1 MEMKT
6 SSLIADERSGPRGAG
21 WERVTIETVTS
32 ADLKRSGKIRAGS
45 SFLGES
51 SAAEL
56 SMSFEL
62 GRHRR
67 EAAKEH
73 ANVFAMS
80 LADFVERKFL
90 PEHVADKTPA
100 GRAHFLGMLKH
111 VLTPD
116 RVDRAFGVTPGHHGR
131 RNAPAHWPYMGSMRL
146 DDITAERIHNLL
158 STALQQGYSIQTI
171 THIRNVIRSI
181 FSHAQKT
188 GHFAGKNPATL
199 VALPAMARKE
209 TASLTLDQLHQVI
222 QLMQYPVRELTVLA
236 LLTEMSV
243 AEICGLKWKY
253 VNLSYD
259 RRRVDGEWLSAKTMA
274 IRTQSYRSTV
284 SSAIE
289 PRQRNIHIPEL
300 LCGILDDLKSRKN
313 FTGPEDFVL
322 TSRSGTPISQDNLAA
337 RKLKSIGKSLGMPW
351 LSWSVFIRTRVALA
365 SEFGNLLQDELKRI
379 IPRDIVLPRMP
390 RRPHPDRRPRARS

>member
-6 SSLIADERSGPRGAG
+6 SSLIADERSEQRDTG
-21 WERVTIETVTS
+21 WGRVTIETVTS
-32 ADLKRSGKIRAGS
+32 ADIKRSVQGAGS
-45 SFLGES
+45 SFLGAS
-51 SAAEL
+51 SAAEI

-67 EAAKEH
+67 EAGKEH
-73 ANVFAMS
+73 TNAFAMS
-80 LADFVERKFL
+80 LADFVERKFV

-100 GRAHFLGMLKH
+100 GRAHFLGILKH
-111 VLTPD
+111 VLSPE
-116 RVDRAFGVTPGHHGR
+116 RVDRAFGLTPGHQSR
-131 RNAPAHWPYMGSMRL
+131 RDALAHWPYIGSMRL

-158 STALQQGYSIQTI
+158 SAGLQRGYSIQTI

-199 VALPAMARKE
+199 VVLPAMAHKE
-209 TASLTLDQLHQVI
+209 TASLTLDQLQQVI
-222 QLMQYPVRELTVLA
+222 QLMRYPVRELTVLT

-259 RRRVDGEWLSAKTMA
+259 RRRVDGEWLSAKTIA
-274 IRTQSYRSTV
+274 IRKQSYRATV

-289 PRQRNIHIPEL
+289 PRQRNVLIPEL
-300 LCGILDDLKSRKN
+300 LCSILRDLKNRKN
-313 FTGPEDFVL
+313 FIDPEDFVL
-322 TSRSGTPISQDNLAA
+322 ASRSGTPISQDNLAA
-337 RKLKSIGKSLGMPW
+337 RKLKSIGRSLGMPW

-365 SEFGNLLQDELKRI
+365 SEFGNLLQDQLKRI
-379 IPRDIVLPRMP
+379 IPTDVVLPRIP
-390 RRPHPDRRPRARS
+390 RRPPPDRRPKART